1 MTVYT
6 NLVQR
11 FTRKNAFK
19 HMHSASYPW
28 PAGEDA
34 VRPDLLSSYQLK
46 KHGKLLAAEHSKT
59 SSGAPHILL
68 ERLKENENILRDV
81 RELLLEAVTENRSI
95 TPAGEWLLDNF
106 YLVIEQIRTT
116 QKHLPEKYG
125 QQLPC
130 LVSGPMAGLPRVFA
144 IAWEM
149 VTRADGRVDS
159 ESLSGFIGAYQAVTP
174 LTLGEIWAIP
184 IMLRLALIENL
195 RQEGEYLQSAQRD
208 RMTADRWADKLI
220 EVNEKDPKN
229 LILVMADMVRAEP
242 NLSISFV
249 SEFSSRIKGQ
259 NINITIPMA
268 WVEQRLSEQGR
279 NAERM
284 VHQESQQLAARQV
297 SMSNSIGSLRF
308 LDSMDWREFVE
319 TVSSVEQIL
328 RGDPPGLYGRM
339 TFATKDRYRHVV
351 EYLAKHCKR
360 PEDEVATVAL
370 DLAQEAAL
378 EKGLDDF
385 TSHVGFY
392 LVDKGREII
401 EKRLSITLPLRPR
414 WRRLIHKMPLLFYL
428 GGIVLI
434 TGLLGFYLSG
444 HLHAESMPWY
454 TAVIFWTLVLMSLSQ
469 LAVGTV
475 NWLVTVL
482 ERPHPLPRLDYSK
495 GIPPEARTLV
505 VIPTMLSSPEA
516 VEKLIHGLEVRFL
529 ANRDEHLLFALLTDF
544 NDAPEE
550 HMPGDDELLALA
562 RKGIESLNETYVGSK
577 LALTFFLLHRPRLYN
592 PKEGVW
598 LGRERKRGKLADLN
612 QLILNGS
619 ADSFSLIIGEV
630 GLLRNVRYVITLDT
644 DTQLPRDTARQL
656 VGTIHHPLNRAVYCP
671 EKQRVVEGYGVLQP
685 RATISMSTSGK
696 SRYQQLFGNDYGIDP
711 YTKAVSDVYQDLF
724 YEGSFIGKGI
734 YDVAVFEQ
742 ALADRFPDNKV
753 LSHDLLEGCYARC
766 ALVSDVQVFEEF
778 PLQYG
783 ADIKRRHR
791 WVRGDWQI
799 SRWLLPLVPGKEKR
813 HKNPLTGLSLWKI
826 FDNLRRSLMPVCLT
840 GMLFMGWS
848 YLPRPWLW
856 TLVVIG
862 IMTMPAL
869 LSSLLDLC
877 IKPKDNLLS
886 QHIYAV
892 MGNTLRR
899 FAQVLYT
906 FICLPYEAIV
916 NLDAIARTIWRMRVS
931 KKHMLEWTTS
941 SQVESSF
948 KSGFMSYL
956 GQMWPASA
964 LSAAAMVYLFLIR
977 PEGLAWAAALLTLWL
992 ISPIAAWRMSCT
1004 LSRKKPHLSKKQKLF
1019 LRKTSRKIWSFFEDF
1034 VRAEDNWLPPDNYQE
1049 HPVDRVAHRTS
1060 PTNIGLS
1067 LLSNLTACDFGYIT
1081 PGRCIERLNNTFET
1095 MNRMERYRGH
1105 LYNWYDTQ
1113 TLIPLYPL
1121 YISSVDSGN
1130 LAGHLL
1136 TLHSGLEEIIDRP
1149 VFEQR
1154 FFEGLN
1160 DTWAII
1166 VDKVKGSPPPYVHRW
1181 RKQLN
1186 TICESLNQLTPY
1198 ELKLRL
1204 DMTLAASEKLLHELR
1219 NDGDENVIPW
1229 GERLAK
1235 QCRDALEDFSF
1246 MLPWT
1251 ADPDFE
1257 EMRKNTTE
1265 LPALAAVPS
1274 LRQLTMLNN
1283 ALIVEMRNR
1292 EVAGTATPDQLVSW
1306 KKLLGHVHVA
1316 SQRAKG
1322 RLQVVEQLKEDAIEF
1337 TRIDLDFLFD
1347 KSRSLLTIGYN
1358 ASDRRRDEGCYDLLA
1373 SEARLGVFVGIAQGQ
1388 LPQEAWFTL
1397 GRLLAKVSGGPC
1409 LISWSGSM
1417 FEYLMPLL
1425 VMPMYENTLLDQ
1437 TCHMAVRRQIEYGS
1451 RNGIPW
1457 GISES
1462 GYRMFDSQLNYQYR
1476 AFGVP
1481 GLGLKRGLADD
1492 MVIAPYATIMAL
1504 MVEPEAAV
1512 RNLELLEHDGYS
1524 SDYGFYEAVDYTTSR
1539 LPHGKTRSVVR
1550 SFMAHHQGMSFL
1562 SLAYALL
1569 DQPMQKRFRT
1579 DPEIEASLLLLQ
1591 EQTPRAVKSY
1601 SHVDEM
1607 AVTGISAA
1615 EDKPN
1620 IEPAVYGAD
1629 TPSPAVHMLSNGAY
1643 QVMISNTGGGYSRW
1657 KELGITR
1664 WREDTT
1670 RDNWG
1675 SFCYICDVNSGEYWS
1690 PTHQPTLKSLDS
1702 YSAIFHEGKVEYRS
1716 KYKDFGMHLEVSVSP
1731 EDDLELRRLRIM
1743 NLSREPKTIE
1753 ITSYAEVVLMPP
1765 AADPLHPAFSN
1776 LFVQT
1781 EMVNNEQAILCT
1793 RRKRSDEEKPPYM
1806 VHLMA
1811 VHGLPRQEVSYETDR
1826 LRFIGRGRTPQNPI
1840 ALDKTGPLSNT
1851 TGSVLD
1857 PIVAVRHRITLGPR
1871 KACLVSMV
1879 TGMGETREHC
1889 LGLAERYQDK
1899 RFSDRLFDLAHT
1911 HSQVALSQLGAS
1923 EADAMVYRKLAS
1935 HIVYAN
1941 PLMRADSEII
1951 ARNWRGQSSLWGYSI
1966 SGDLPIILTR
1976 IADPANINI
1985 IRQLIQ
1991 AQSYWRRK
1999 GLYVDLVIWTE
2010 DYAGYR
2016 QPLQEQIMGMIAA
2029 SGEGLGNERTGAV
2042 VVRPADQVSPEDHI
2056 LMQSVAR
2063 IILSDNRGSIL
2074 EQLERAPTAGA
2085 RVPKLIPSQTYAPPP
2100 LIPAQEPAAD
2110 LLFNNGLG
2118 GFTPDG
2124 KEYVITLNEGS
2135 PTPAPWSNVLA
2146 GPEFGCVISE
2156 SGQSYTWSEN
2166 AHEFRLTPWHNDP
2179 ITDQSGELFYL
2190 RDEETGHYWSPTPLP
2205 CRGVGPYETRHG
2217 FGYSTFTHIE
2227 SGIAS
2232 EMTVYSDLEA
2242 AVKYVRIRLRNT
2254 SGRPRLITATGY
2266 VEWVLGDVRHK
2277 SAPYIVTEYNA
2288 EVSGIFARNPYNVD
2302 FPGRVAFFCSNAAQ
2316 VTYTGDR
2323 TEFLG
2328 RNGSPRDPACLKKA
2342 HLSLTVGAGLDPCAA
2357 LQAPIALTENDE
2369 QEIIF
2374 VLGSAHNAEEALSL
2388 AKTVQAP
2395 DAPGNGLERVRE
2407 FWSGL
2412 LGTVQVKTPDPGFDV
2427 MFNGWLLYQSL
2438 SSRMWGRS
2446 GYYQSGGAFGYRDQL
2461 QDAMNFVHAAPEILR
2476 SQILRCASRQF
2487 LEGDVQHWWHPPQGR
2502 GVRTRCSDDYLWL
2515 PMAACRYVLC
2525 TGDMDVLNEQVT
2537 FLEAPPLSEGQ
2548 ESFYDHPRVTEQTQ
2562 SLYDHCVRALT
2573 HGLPRGV
2580 NGLPLMWFGD
2590 WNDGMNLIGQHG
2602 KGESVWLGFF
2612 QYKIFTE
2619 FAKLAERFGDKD
2631 FALRCVQEAENL
2643 QAALEKNAW
2652 DGEWYLRAW
2661 FDDGTPVGSAKSEE
2675 CRIDS
2680 LAQSWSVISGA
2691 ASAERQKSAMDSV
2704 DRYLVDREDKLI
2716 QLFDPPFDKTSH
2728 NPGYIKGYVPG
2739 VRENGGQYTHAAVW
2753 AVMAFAQMGNSRRA
2767 WELLSLINPV
2777 THGKDAKIMNQ
2788 YKIEPYVVTADVY
2801 SQPPHKGRGGW
2812 SWYTGAAG
2820 WMYRL
2825 MLEDMLGIQL
2835 RDGKLYFK
2843 PCLPEGWPEISVN
2856 YCRDGA
2862 TYEITIRRNGGAGDG
2877 LRVSVNGEV
2886 QEDGGCPLQPK
2897 SHDTVIVN
2905 IEIN

>member
-1 MTVYT
+1 MAAYT
-6 NLVQR
+6 NLIQW
-11 FTRKNAFK
+11 FTRKN
-19 HMHSASYPW
+19 SLNRLSSGSYPW
-28 PAGEDA
+28 PSGETTT
-34 VRPDLLSSYQLK
+34 RPDLLSSYQLK
-46 KHGKLLAAEHSKT
+46 KYGKFLAAEHSHT
-59 SSGAPHILL
+59 GLGAPHLLL
-68 ERLKENENILRDV
+68 ERLKENESILRDV

-116 QKHLPEKYG
+116 QKHLPERYG

-130 LVSGPMAGLPRVFA
+130 LLDGPLKGLPRVFA

-149 VTRADGRVDS
+149 VARADGRVDS
-159 ESLSGFIGAYQAVTP
+159 ESLSGFIGAYQSVTS

-195 RQEGEYLQSAQRD
+195 RQEGEYLQVAQRG
-208 RMTADRWADKLI
+208 RMDADRWADKLI
-220 EVNEKDPKN
+220 EINEKDPKS
-229 LILVMADMVRAEP
+229 LILIMADMVRAEP
-242 NLSISFV
+242 DLSISFV
-249 SEFSSRIKGQ
+249 SEFSSRLKGQ

-268 WVEQRLSEQGR
+268 WVEQCLGEHGQ
-279 NAERM
+279 NVERM
-284 VHQESQQLAARQV
+284 VHQESQQLASRQV
-297 SMSNSIGSLRF
+297 SMSNSISSLRF

-319 TVSSVEQIL
+319 TVSSVEQVL

-339 TFATKDRYRHVV
+339 TFTTKDRYRHVV
-351 EYLAKHCKR
+351 EYLARHSAQS
-360 PEDEVATVAL
+360 EDEVAGAAL
-370 DLAQEAAL
+370 GLAQESAL
-378 EKGLDDF
+378 EKGLDSF

-392 LVDKGREII
+392 LVDKGREAL
-401 EKRLSITLPLRPR
+401 EKRLAVSLPFKPR
-414 WRRLIHKMPLLFYL
+414 FRRVIHRFPLLFYL
-428 GGIVLI
+428 GGIALI
-434 TGLLGFYLSG
+434 TGILGFYLAR
-444 HLHAESMPWY
+444 HVQIELMPWY
-454 TAVIFWTLVLMSLSQ
+454 AEIIFWILALMSLSQ
-469 LAVGTV
+469 LAVGMV
-475 NWLVTVL
+475 NWFVTVF

-495 GIPPEARTLV
+495 GIPPEARSLV

-516 VEKLIHGLEVRFL
+516 VDKLIHGLEVRFL
-529 ANRDEHLLFALLTDF
+529 ANRDENLLFALLTDF
-544 NDAPEE
+544 NDAPQEN
-550 HMPGDDELLALA
+550 MPGDDELVDRA
-562 RKGIESLNETYVGSK
+562 RKGIEALNEAYVGSK
-577 LALTFFLLHRPRLYN
+577 LALTFFLLHRPRAYN

-598 LGRERKRGKLADLN
+598 LGHERKRGKLAALN
-612 QLILNGS
+612 QLILNGNT
-619 ADSFSLIIGEV
+619 DDFSLIIGEV

-644 DTQLPRDTARQL
+644 DTQLPRDTAHQL

-671 EKQRVVEGYGVLQP
+671 EKQRVVEGYGILQP
-685 RATISMSTSGK
+685 RASISMSTGGK

-711 YTKAVSDVYQDLF
+711 YTRAVSDVYQDLF

-742 ALADRFPDNKV
+742 ALAGRFPDNKV

-799 SRWLLPLVPGKEKR
+799 SRWLLPRVPGKERR

-840 GMLFMGWS
+840 GMLLMGWS
-848 YLPRPWLW
+848 YLPSPWLW
-856 TLVVIG
+856 TAAVIG
-862 IMTMPAL
+862 IMVTPAL
-869 LSSLLDLC
+869 LSSILDLFL
-877 IKPKDNLLS
+877 KPKDNLFS

-892 MGNTLRR
+892 MNNTLRR
-899 FAQVLYT
+899 FAQVLYN

-916 NLDAIARTIWRMRVS
+916 NLDAILRTIWRMRAS

-941 SQVESSF
+941 SQVESAF
-948 KSGFMSYL
+948 KSGFFSYL
-956 GQMWPASA
+956 KQMWPASA
-964 LSAAAMVYLFLIR
+964 ISAVAMVYLFIAR
-977 PEGLAWAAALLTLWL
+977 PEGLLWAAALLALWL
-992 ISPIAAWRMSCT
+992 ASPLVAWRMSSALPPKKVH
-1004 LSRKKPHLSKKQKLF
+1004 LSRKQRIF
-1019 LRKTSRKIWSFFEDF
+1019 LRKTARKIWSFFEDF

-1049 HPVDRVAHRTS
+1049 HPAGRVAHRTS

-1081 PGRCIERLNNTFET
+1081 PGHCIERLNNTFDT
-1095 MNRMERYRGH
+1095 LNRMERYRGH

-1130 LAGHLL
+1130 FAGHLL
-1136 TLHSGLEEIIDRP
+1136 TLHSGLEEIVARP
-1149 VFEQR
+1149 VFEKS
-1154 FFEGLN
+1154 FFDGLT
-1160 DTWAII
+1160 DTWGII
-1166 VDKVKGSPPPYVHRW
+1166 LDNIKGGVPPYLQRW
-1181 RKQLN
+1181 RKQLGS
-1186 TICESLNQLTPY
+1186 ICENLDSLSPY

-1204 DMTLAASEKLLHELR
+1204 DMTLGASEKLLNDLR
-1219 NDGDENVIPW
+1219 NDGDESVIHW
-1229 GERLAK
+1229 GERLVK
-1235 QCRDALEDFSF
+1235 QCRDVLEDFCF

-1251 ADPDFE
+1251 AEPDFE
-1257 EMRKNTTE
+1257 EMRQNTAE
-1265 LPALAAVPS
+1265 LPPLKAVPT
-1274 LRQLTMLNN
+1274 LLELGGLNSRLV
-1283 ALIVEMRNR
+1283 AEMRER
-1292 EVAGTATPDQLVSW
+1292 EVAGTATADQLASW
-1306 KKLLGHVHVA
+1306 KKLLGHIHVA

-1322 RLQVVEQLKEDAIEF
+1322 RLQAVERLKGDTLEF
-1337 TRIDLDFLFD
+1337 ARIDFDFLFD

-1358 ASDRRRDEGCYDLLA
+1358 ASDRRRDDGCYDLLA
-1373 SEARLGVFVGIAQGQ
+1373 SEARLGVFIGIAQGQ
-1388 LPQEAWFTL
+1388 LPQEAWFCL

-1512 RNLELLEHDGYS
+1512 RNLELLDHDGFS
-1524 SDYGFYEAVDYTTSR
+1524 GNYGFYEAVDYTTSR
-1539 LPHGKTRSVVR
+1539 LPRGKTRSVIR

-1569 DQPMQKRFRT
+1569 DQPMQKRFCR
-1579 DPEIEASLLLLQ
+1579 DPEIEAALLLLQ

-1615 EDKPN
+1615 EERPSVD
-1620 IEPAVYGAD
+1620 PAVYGVD
-1629 TPSPAVHMLSNGAY
+1629 TPYPAVHMLSNGSY
-1643 QVMISNTGGGYSRW
+1643 QVMITNTGGGYSRW
-1657 KELGITR
+1657 RDLAITR

-1675 SFCYICDVNSGEYWS
+1675 SFCYVCDVDSGEYWS
-1690 PTHQPTLKSLDS
+1690 PTHQPSLKPLDN
-1702 YSAIFHEGKVEYRS
+1702 YSAIFQEGKAEYRS
-1716 KYKDFGMHLEVSVSP
+1716 KHKDFSMHLEVSVSP

-1753 ITSYAEVVLMPP
+1753 ITSYAEVVLTPP

-1781 EMVNNEQAILCT
+1781 ELVNSEQAILCT
-1793 RRKRSDEEKPPYM
+1793 RRKRSDDEHPPYM

-1826 LRFIGRGRTPQNPI
+1826 LRFIGRGRSTQNP
-1840 ALDKTGPLSNT
+1840 AAMDKAGPLSNT
-1851 TGSVLD
+1851 MGSVLD
-1857 PIVAVRHRITLGPR
+1857 PIVAVRHRIILAPR
-1871 KACLVSMV
+1871 KACLVSIV
-1879 TGMGETREHC
+1879 TGMSETREKC
-1889 LGLAERYQDK
+1889 LTVAEKYQDK

-1923 EADAMVYRKLAS
+1923 EADAMLYRKLAA
-1935 HIVYAN
+1935 HIIYAN
-1941 PLMRADSEII
+1941 PLMRADSETI

-1966 SGDLPIILTR
+1966 SGDLPIMLMR
-1976 IADPANINI
+1976 IADPDNINMV
-1985 IRQLIQ
+1985 RQLIQ

-1999 GLYVDLVIWTE
+1999 GLYVDLVVWTE

-2029 SGEGLGNERTGAV
+2029 SGEGIGNERTGTV
-2042 VVRPADQVSPEDHI
+2042 VVRPADQLPPEDRI

-2074 EQLERAPTAGA
+2074 EQLERTPAAGA
-2085 RVPKLIPSQTYAPPP
+2085 YVPTLTPRQTYAPPA
-2100 LIPAQEPAAD
+2100 LPAPQEAPAE

-2124 KEYVITLNEGS
+2124 KEYVIILNES
-2135 PTPAPWSNVLA
+2135 SATPAPWSNVLA

-2179 ITDQSGELFYL
+2179 ITDLGGELFYL
-2190 RDEETGHYWSPTPLP
+2190 RDEETGHYWSPTALP
-2205 CRGVGPYETRHG
+2205 CRGIGTYETRHG
-2217 FGYSTFTHIE
+2217 FGYSTFSHTE

-2232 EMTVYSDLEA
+2232 EMTVYSDLESP
-2242 AVKYVRIRLRNT
+2242 VKYVRIRLHNL
-2254 SGRPRLITATGY
+2254 SGRSRLISATGY

-2277 SAPYIVTEYNA
+2277 GAQHIVTEYNPEA
-2288 EVSGIFARNPYNVD
+2288 AGIFARNPYNTE
-2302 FPGRVAFFCSNAAQ
+2302 FPGRVAFFCSNADH
-2316 VTYTGDR
+2316 VSYTGDR
-2323 TEFLG
+2323 SEFLG
-2328 RNGSPRDPACLKKA
+2328 RNGSQRDPACLKKT
-2342 HLSLTVGAGLDPCAA
+2342 HLSQNVGAGLDPCAA
-2357 LQAPIALTENDE
+2357 LQAPIPLTPDE
-2369 QEIIF
+2369 KQEIVF
-2374 VLGSAHNAEEALSL
+2374 MLGSALTAEEAVNL
-2388 AKTVQAP
+2388 AKQVRGPEAATKA
-2395 DAPGNGLERVRE
+2395 LERVCE
-2407 FWSGL
+2407 FWGNL
-2412 LGTVQVKTPDPGFDV
+2412 LGAVQVKTPDPAFDV

-2438 SSRMWGRS
+2438 SSRIWGRS

-2461 QDAMNFVHAAPEILR
+2461 QDAMNFVHASPQLLREHIL
-2476 SQILRCASRQF
+2476 LCASRQF

-2515 PMAACRYVLC
+2515 PMAVCRYVLC
-2525 TGDMDVLNEQVT
+2525 TGDMDILDEKVP
-2537 FLEAPPLSEGQ
+2537 FLEGAPLAEGQ
-2548 ESFYDHPRVTEQTQ
+2548 ESVYDHPRVSDQTQ
-2562 SLYDHCVRALT
+2562 SLYDHCVRALSN
-2573 HGLPRGV
+2573 GLPRGD

-2619 FAKLAERFGDKD
+2619 FAKLAERYGDTD
-2631 FALRCVQEAENL
+2631 FALRCSQEATAL
-2643 QAALEKNAW
+2643 QNALEENAW

-2675 CRIDS
+2675 CKIDS

-2691 ASAERQKSAMDSV
+2691 ATPERQKTAMDSV

-2767 WELLSLINPV
+2767 WELLSLLNPV
-2777 THGKDAKIMNQ
+2777 THGKDAAIVDL
-2788 YKIEPYVVTADVY
+2788 YKVEPYVVTADVY

-2835 RDGKLYFK
+2835 RDGELEFK
-2843 PCLPEGWPEISVN
+2843 PCLPEGWGEVSIT
-2856 YCRDGA
+2856 YQRDGK
-2862 TYEITIRRNGGAGDG
+2862 TYKIILQQTGVDG
-2877 LRVSVNGEV
+2877 SRETKVSVNGEAR
-2886 QEDGGCPLQPK
+2886 
-2897 SHDTVIVN
+2897 
-2905 IEIN
+2905 

>member
-1 MTVYT
+1 MAVHTD
-6 NLVQR
+6 LIQR
-11 FTRKNAFK
+11 LTRKNAFK
-19 HMHSASYPW
+19 RMQSAAYPW
-28 PAGEDA
+28 PAGEEL

-46 KHGKLLAAEHSKT
+46 KHGKFLAQEHRNT
-59 SSGAPHILL
+59 GPGAPHLLL
-68 ERLKENENILRDV
+68 ERLKENEAILRDV
-81 RELLLEAVTENRSI
+81 RELLLEAVTENRNI

-130 LVSGPMAGLPRVFA
+130 LLSGPFSGLPRVFA

-159 ESLSGFIGAYQAVTP
+159 ESLTGFIGAYQSITTLA
-174 LTLGEIWAIP
+174 LGEIWAIP

-195 RQEGEYLQSAQRD
+195 RREGEYLQVAQRD

-229 LILVMADMVRAEP
+229 LILTMADMVRAEP
-242 NLSISFV
+242 PLSTSFV
-249 SEFSSRIKGQ
+249 SEFSSRLKGQ

-268 WVEQRLSEQGR
+268 WVEQRLTEKGQ
-279 NAERM
+279 NVERM
-284 VHQESQQLAARQV
+284 VHQESQQLASRQV
-297 SMSNSIGSLRF
+297 AMSNSISSLRF

-351 EYLAKHCKR
+351 EYLAKHSAHS
-360 PEDEVATVAL
+360 EDEVARAAL

-378 EKGLDDF
+378 EKGIEDF
-385 TSHVGFY
+385 ISHVGFY
-392 LVDKGREII
+392 LVDKGRAAI
-401 EKRLSITLPLRPR
+401 EKRLEVKLPFKPRLRNFVHR
-414 WRRLIHKMPLLFYL
+414 MPLLFYL
-428 GGIVLI
+428 GGIAAI
-434 TGLLGFYLSG
+434 TGVFGFYL
-444 HLHAESMPWY
+444 AEHINAERMPWY
-454 TAVIFWTLVLMSLSQ
+454 AEIIFWTLVLMSLSQ
-469 LAVGTV
+469 LAVGMV
-475 NWLVTVL
+475 NWLVTVF

-505 VIPTMLSSPEA
+505 VIPTMLSSHAA
-516 VEKLIHGLEVRFL
+516 VDKLIHSLEVRFL
-529 ANRDEHLLFALLTDF
+529 ANRDENLYFALLTDF
-544 NDAPEE
+544 NDAPQE
-550 HMPGDDELLALA
+550 HMPDDEALLKHV
-562 RKGIESLNETYVGSK
+562 RDSIKNLNETYVSPK
-577 LALTFFLLHRPRLYN
+577 RPMTFFLLHRPRAYN
-592 PKEGVW
+592 PKENIW
-598 LGRERKRGKLADLN
+598 MGRERKRGKLADLN
-612 QLILNGS
+612 QLILNGTV
-619 ADSFSLIIGEV
+619 DNFSLIIGEV

-671 EKQRVVEGYGVLQP
+671 ERQRVVEGYGVLQP

-766 ALVSDVQVFEEF
+766 GLVSDVQVFEEF

-799 SRWLLPLVPGKEKR
+799 SRWLLPRVPGKGKR

-848 YLPRPWLW
+848 YLPAPWLW
-856 TLVVIG
+856 TGVVIG
-862 IMTMPAL
+862 IIITPAL
-869 LSSLLDLC
+869 LSSILDLC
-877 IKPKDNLLS
+877 VKPKDNLFS

-892 MGNTLRR
+892 IANTLRR
-899 FAQVLYT
+899 FAQVLYN
-906 FICLPYEAIV
+906 FICLPYEAVV
-916 NLDAIARTIWRMRVS
+916 NLDAILRTIWRMRVT
-931 KKHMLEWTTS
+931 KRHMLEWTTS

-948 KSGFMSYL
+948 KSGFLSYL

-964 LSAAAMVYLFLIR
+964 LSAAVMIYLFVVR

-992 ISPIAAWRMSCT
+992 ISPLVAWRMSSI
-1004 LSRKKPHLSKKQKLF
+1004 LPRKKPHLSKRQRLF

-1034 VRAEDNWLPPDNYQE
+1034 VRPEDNWLPPDNYQK
-1049 HPVDRVAHRTS
+1049 HPVGKVAHRTS

-1067 LLSNLTACDFGYIT
+1067 LLANLTACDFGYIT
-1081 PGRCIERLNNTFET
+1081 PGRCVERLNNTFET
-1095 MNRMERYRGH
+1095 LYRMERYRGH

-1136 TLHSGLEEIIDRP
+1136 TLHSGLDELADRP
-1149 VFEQR
+1149 VFEPH
-1154 FFEGLN
+1154 FFEGLT

-1166 VDKVKGSPPPYVHRW
+1166 VDSVKGALPAYVYRW
-1181 RKQLN
+1181 RKQLTLDCEKLDN
-1186 TICESLNQLTPY
+1186 TTSY
-1198 ELKLRL
+1198 ELKLCL
-1204 DMTLAASEKLLHELR
+1204 DRTLAASENLLEHLR

-1229 GERLAK
+1229 GERLVK
-1235 QCRDALEDFSF
+1235 QCRDALDDFIF

-1251 ADPDFE
+1251 ADPNFE
-1257 EMRKNTTE
+1257 EMRQNIAD
-1265 LPALAAVPS
+1265 LPKLSRIPT
-1274 LRQLTMLNN
+1274 LRQLARLSSEIITE
-1283 ALIVEMRNR
+1283 VRKR
-1292 EVAGTATPDQLVSW
+1292 EEDRSVTSEQLTRW
-1306 KKLLGHVHVA
+1306 KELLGHVHVA
-1316 SQRAKG
+1316 GQRAKG
-1322 RLQVVEQLKEDAIEF
+1322 RLQTVEQLKKDALEF
-1337 TRIDLDFLFD
+1337 AHIDLDFLFD
-1347 KSRSLLTIGYN
+1347 RSRNLLTIGYN
-1358 ASDRRRDEGCYDLLA
+1358 VSERRRDESCYDLLA

-1388 LPQEAWFTL
+1388 LPQDAWFSL

-1451 RNGIPW
+1451 RSGIPW

-1512 RNLELLEHDGYS
+1512 RNLELLDHDGF
-1524 SDYGFYEAVDYTTSR
+1524 SDNYGFFEAVDYTTSR

-1562 SLAYALL
+1562 SLGYVLL
-1569 DQPMQKRFRT
+1569 GQPMQRRFCS
-1579 DPEIEASLLLLQ
+1579 DPEIEAALLLLQ

-1615 EDKPN
+1615 EEKSEV
-1620 IEPAVYGAD
+1620 EPAVYGAG
-1629 TPSPAVHMLSNGAY
+1629 TLWPAVHMLSNGTY
-1643 QVMISNTGGGYSRW
+1643 QVMVTNTGGGYSRW
-1657 KELGITR
+1657 RDLAITR
-1664 WREDTT
+1664 WREDAT

-1675 SFCYICDVNSGEYWS
+1675 AFCYICDVDSKEYWS
-1690 PTHQPTLKSLDS
+1690 PVHQPTLQPLDS
-1702 YSAIFHEGKVEYRS
+1702 YSAVFHEGKAEYRS
-1716 KYKDFGMHLEVSVSP
+1716 KHKDFSMHLEVSVSP

-1753 ITSYAEVVLMPP
+1753 ITSYSEVVLTQPN
-1765 AADPLHPAFSN
+1765 ADPLHPAFSN

-1781 EMVNNEQAILCT
+1781 ELVNHDQAILCT
-1793 RRKRSDEEKPPYM
+1793 RRKRSDDETPPYM
-1806 VHLMA
+1806 IHLMA
-1811 VHGLPRQEVSYETDR
+1811 VHGLPRQEISYETDR
-1826 LRFIGRGRTPQNPI
+1826 LRFIGRGRTAQNPL
-1840 ALDKTGPLSNT
+1840 AMDKPGSLSNT
-1851 TGSVLD
+1851 VGSVLD
-1857 PIVAVRHRITLGPR
+1857 PIVAVRHRITLPPR

-1879 TGMGETREHC
+1879 TGMSDTREKC
-1889 LGLAERYQDK
+1889 LNLAEKYQDK
-1899 RFSDRLFDLAHT
+1899 RFADRLFDLAHT
-1911 HSQVALSQLGAS
+1911 HSQVALNQLGAS
-1923 EADAMVYRKLAS
+1923 EADAMLYRRLAS
-1935 HIVYAN
+1935 HVIYAN
-1941 PLMRADSEII
+1941 PLLRADPETI
-1951 ARNWRGQSSLWGYSI
+1951 AQNWRGQSSLWGYAI
-1966 SGDLPIILTR
+1966 SGDLPVILMR
-1976 IADPANINI
+1976 IADPANLNMV
-1985 IRQLIQ
+1985 RQLVQ

-1999 GLYVDLVIWTE
+1999 GLYADLIIWTE

-2029 SGEGLGNERTGAV
+2029 GGEGIGNERTGTV
-2042 VVRPADQVSPEDHI
+2042 VVRPADQISPEDRI

-2063 IILSDNRGSIL
+2063 VTLSDNRGSLL
-2074 EQLERAPTAGA
+2074 EQLEHIPTTDTY
-2085 RVPKLIPSQTYAPPP
+2085 VPKLTPSQTYAPPA
-2100 LIPAQEPAAD
+2100 LPAPQDVPDD

-2124 KEYVITLNEGS
+2124 KEYVIILNEGA

-2179 ITDQSGELFYL
+2179 ITDAGGELFYL

-2205 CRGVGPYETRHG
+2205 CRGVGSYETRHG
-2217 FGYSTFTHIE
+2217 FGYSKFLHTE
-2227 SGIAS
+2227 NGIAS
-2232 EMTVYSDLEA
+2232 EMIVYSDIET
-2242 AVKYVRIRLRNT
+2242 AVKYVRISLRNL
-2254 SGRPRLITATGY
+2254 SGRARQISTTGY
-2266 VEWVLGDVRHK
+2266 VEWVLGDVRPK
-2277 SAPYIVTEYNA
+2277 SAPHIVTEYNGDMG
-2288 EVSGIFARNPYNVD
+2288 GILARNPYNVD
-2302 FPGRVAFFCSNAAQ
+2302 FPGRTGFFCSTAENFSH
-2316 VTYTGDR
+2316 TGDR

-2328 RNGSPRDPACLKKA
+2328 RNGSQRDPACLKKA
-2342 HLSLTVGAGLDPCAA
+2342 HLANKTGAGLDPCAA
-2357 LQAPIALTENDE
+2357 LQAPFALADGEE

-2374 VLGSAHNAEEALSL
+2374 MLGAAQNAEDALSL
-2388 AKTVQAP
+2388 ARAVRE
-2395 DAPGNGLERVRE
+2395 PGAADSALERVLS
-2407 FWSGL
+2407 FWDNL
-2412 LGTVQVKTPDPGFDV
+2412 LGAVQVKTPDPAFDI

-2438 SSRMWGRS
+2438 SSRIWGRS

-2461 QDAMNFVHAAPEILR
+2461 QDAMTFVHAAPEILR
-2476 SQILRCASRQF
+2476 DQILLCASRQF

-2515 PMAACRYVLC
+2515 PMATCRYVLC
-2525 TGDMDVLNEQVT
+2525 TGDMSILDERVP
-2537 FLEAPPLSEGQ
+2537 FLEGPPLAEGQ
-2548 ESFYDHPRVTEQTQ
+2548 ESAYDQPRLSEQSQ
-2562 SLYDHCVRALT
+2562 SLYDHCVRALSN
-2573 HGLPRGV
+2573 GLPRGI

-2619 FAKLAERFGDKD
+2619 FAQVAERYNDKD
-2631 FALRCVQEAENL
+2631 FALRCTQEAEGL
-2643 QAALEKNAW
+2643 RAALESNAW

-2675 CRIDS
+2675 CKIDS

-2691 ASAERQKSAMDSV
+2691 AAPERQKIAMDSV

-2767 WELLSLINPV
+2767 WELLSLINPI
-2777 THGKDAKIMNQ
+2777 THGKDAKIMNT

-2801 SQPPHKGRGGW
+2801 SQPPHNGRGGW

-2825 MLEDMLGIQL
+2825 MLEDMLGVQL
-2835 RDGKLYFK
+2835 RDGELRFK
-2843 PCLPEGWPEISVN
+2843 PCLPEGWDEVKV
-2856 YCRDGA
+2856 
-2862 TYEITIRRNGGAGDG
+2862 TYRQ
-2877 LRVSVNGEV
+2877 NGETHRIRLGKNGSIEAV
-2886 QEDGGCPLQPK
+2886 PL
-2897 SHDTVIVN
+2897 
-2905 IEIN
+2905 